1 MHLGPYSGRDGLCTR
16 QASFTEPIL
25 ISVLVFTTGWPHVVS
40 SSSNIHLSTSRLL
53 EESSGITQAKKCPFT
68 TTKSK
73 PVKPQQ
79 VMSLR
84 PGRRVGAMSRGT
96 EHITASH
103 AWLNSSRRQQSQAQE
118 KRQRVTTG
126 LAYPDGTQAIGQD
139 HHEVS
144 KPGARGR
151 SPGISRGID
160 RGGNTS
166 NHQR

>member
-1 MHLGPYSGRDGLCTR
+1 MDCVPARLLLQNLY
-16 QASFTEPIL
+16 F
-25 ISVLVFTTGWPHVVS
+25 SVLVFTTGWPHVVS

-96 EHITASH
+96 EHITASR

-126 LAYPDGTQAIGQD
+126 LAYPDGTLAIGQD

-144 KPGARGR
+144 KPGVRGR
-151 SPGISRGID
+151 SSGISRGID